1 VVAIELTEP
10 HPPKLVLIAMT
21 PTRAVF
27 WQQKLIG
34 GVMRAFFCGLALVL
48 VAGCVNIYGQP
59 PQSSPTAKQAGD
71 ANITPNGVIGEVRSI
86 DAAARQMVVKTDAG
100 ALVTVNLNDK
110 TAYKRLAPGEKTL
123 TNATSITF
131 ADVGEGDRVWARG
144 KVAEDHKSVPALA
157 VIVMTKADIAK
168 KQEADRAEW
177 RRRGILGV
185 VSTVKSD
192 TKEITISTTTP
203 AGTQPIIIPVTDKV
217 DLRRYAPDSIKFSD
231 AKSSSL
237 TELQVGDQLR
247 ALGEKSADGTHF
259 TPEKIVTGSFRTVAG
274 TVTAIDAAAGEIK
287 INDLQTK
294 KPLTVVIKSDSVL
307 RKFEMGGGMM
317 GGGMTGAGRGPGGGQ
332 GGGGGQAAPAQ
343 GGKPPQ
349 GSAPEGNKQ
358 PQPAGGAP
366 GGAGSG
372 PGGQGGGPRPG
383 GRNFNIQDMLD
394 RMPTIAIADLKV
406 GDTIIVSSTKGAD
419 PSRLTAISLVNGADT
434 LLTMLAPRP
443 AQGAQGPPNPA
454 AGLGTGVTFGIG
466 LP

>member
-1 VVAIELTEP
+1 
-10 HPPKLVLIAMT
+10 
-21 PTRAVF
+21 
-27 WQQKLIG
+27 
-34 GVMRAFFCGLALVL
+34 MRALFCGLALVL
-48 VAGCVNIYGQP
+48 VAGCVVNIYGQT
-59 PQSSPTAKQAGD
+59 PQSSPAATQAGD

-86 DAAARQMVVKTDAG
+86 DAAARQMIVKTDAG
-100 ALVTVNLNDK
+100 SLVTVKLSDK
-110 TAYKRLAPGEKTL
+110 TAYLRLAPGEKTL
-123 TNATSITF
+123 TNATKVTF

-144 KVAEDHKSVPALA
+144 KVADDHKSVPALA
-157 VIVMTKADIAK
+157 VVVMTKADIAK

-185 VSTVKSD
+185 VSTVKAD
-192 TKEITISTTTP
+192 TKEITISTTTA
-203 AGTQPIIIPVTDKV
+203 AGPQPIIIPVTDKV

-231 AKSSSL
+231 AKTSSL
-237 TELQVGDQLR
+237 SELQVGDQLR

-259 TPEKIVTGSFRTVAG
+259 APEKIVTGSFRTVAG

-287 INDLQTK
+287 IHDLQTK
-294 KPLTVVIKSDSVL
+294 KPLTVVIKNDSVL

-317 GGGMTGAGRGPGGGQ
+317 MMGGGRGPGAGPGGEQ
-332 GGGGGQAAPAQ
+332 SAPAQ
-343 GGKPPQ
+343 GAKQ
-349 GSAPEGNKQ
+349 GQAGAQQGNKQ

-366 GGAGSG
+366 GSAGGG

-434 LLTMLAPRP
+434 LLTMLAPRQP
-443 AQGAQGPPNPA
+443 QGAQGPPNPA